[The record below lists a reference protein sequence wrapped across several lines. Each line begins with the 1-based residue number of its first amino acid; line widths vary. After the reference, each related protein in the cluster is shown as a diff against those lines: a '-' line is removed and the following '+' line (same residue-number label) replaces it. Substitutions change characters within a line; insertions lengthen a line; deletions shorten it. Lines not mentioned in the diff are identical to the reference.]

1 MEHLDRQG
9 ADQLLGCR
17 TRGLWA
23 QRAAREPC
31 NTAGTGNAGR
41 HPPRRARELRRSGVL
56 PSEGPAAG
64 EVAGERD
71 TAAAKRDLE
80 QKVKAI
86 DDAEKALLK
95 YYDIEILGARGNLDK
110 IRVIEQQKDAAVLG
124 ALRQREA
131 AQAEYAGKTGTAA
144 PAQTGLDVM
153 NVQEG
158 ALRRQIQLEE
168 KQREAALS
176 GLVARR
182 KTLDQAEATDLASV
196 ERRQRSGEITAEC
209 RGRGRGADR
218 RGAPVAAEQI
228 LAH

>member
-86 DDAEKALLK
+86 DAWPMLSLPS
-95 YYDIEILGARGNLDK
+95 
-110 IRVIEQQKDAAVLG
+110 
-124 ALRQREA
+124 
-131 AQAEYAGKTGTAA
+131 AA
-144 PAQTGLDVM
+144 PMIAELSDPASSLSIFSAR
-153 NVQEG
+153 
-158 ALRRQIQLEE
+158 ALSSA
-168 KQREAALS
+168 AALS
-176 GLVARR
+176 LIAASLYWVCCSSSARR
-182 KTLDQAEATDLASV
+182 LAISCCSV
-196 ERRQRSGEITAEC
+196 VWS
-209 RGRGRGADR
+209 
-218 RGAPVAAEQI
+218 AASCS
-228 LAH
+228 